1 VNLMQ
6 LTRAGVS
13 YNLYKSP
20 HLLEME
26 YEGVKVVYH
35 FSSQS
40 YRVKF
45 LSRCGENR
53 ESINQS
59 LSKRFG
65 FNVEAEALADLKL
78 YATIEKRGFLISIN
92 GDYIEC
98 QNDII
103 LDGLK
108 MIQKS

>member
-1 VNLMQ
+1 MQ

-35 FSSQS
+35 FSSQT
-40 YRVKF
+40 YRIKF
-45 LSRCGENR
+45 LSRCGEHR
-53 ESINQS
+53 RSINHS
-59 LSKRFG
+59 LTNRFG
-65 FNVEAEALADLKL
+65 FDVKADVLADLKL

-92 GDYIEC
+92 GEFAEC
-98 QNDII
+98 QNNIK

-108 MIQKS
+108 MIHKS